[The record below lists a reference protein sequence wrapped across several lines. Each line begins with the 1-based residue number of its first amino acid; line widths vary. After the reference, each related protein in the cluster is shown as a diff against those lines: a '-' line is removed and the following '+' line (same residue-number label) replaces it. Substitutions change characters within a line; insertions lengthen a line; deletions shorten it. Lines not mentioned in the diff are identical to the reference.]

1 MKLIVKP
8 RLRNGLGPT
17 NSFLKFYP
25 VIDHA
30 FGFAE

>member
-17 NSFLKFYP
+17 HSFLEFHP
-25 VIDHA
+25 VIDDP